1 MSERL
6 ATYVHGSPELIG
18 VPSKRLIYV
27 YDKFGHGAF
36 GLICTG
42 NIMVSP
48 VRAVSVEISK
58 PKMIL

>member
-6 ATYVHGSPELIG
+6 ATYVHGSPKLTG
-18 VPSKRLIYV
+18 VPTERLINV
-27 YDKFGHGAF
+27 YDKFGHGGF

-48 VRAVSVEISK
+48 VGLSLWEV
-58 PKMIL
+58 